1 MISDLKARQFAKLH
15 FPEAPEK
22 LAEYLGVIV
31 RQSPMD
37 GCDGWCLT
45 TGAKTIIRIN
55 GKLSAPRG

>member
-1 MISDLKARQFAKLH
+1 MISDARARQFAKLH

-22 LAEYLGVIV
+22 LAEHLRVIV

-45 TGAKTIIRIN
+45 TGAKI
-55 GKLSAPRG
+55 SW